1 MSAPRLL
8 VADAEIET
16 LVELR
21 TILEPDLQMVGLVGN
36 GRDVVAAVEALAP
49 DLVMLAISLPG
60 RNGIDVAREL
70 SRLRPGLAM
79 LIRAAHADAVYAD
92 EAMRAGARGF
102 VLRGGDAAEL
112 RHAIAEVLAGRSYV
126 TPLVPRATPP
136 EGTNVHPLTPRQVE
150 VLRLVAQ
157 GCTTVEIAGQLG
169 VTPKAVEFHRARI
182 KRALG
187 LRTNA
192 ALVRYAVARGIV

>member
-16 LVELR
+16 IVELR
-21 TILEPDLQMVGLVGN
+21 AILGPELDMVGTVGN
-36 GRDVVAAVEALAP
+36 GRDVVAAVEALVP
-49 DLVMLAISLPG
+49 DLVMLAIPLPG

-70 SRLRPGLAM
+70 SRAHPDLAM

-102 VLRGGDAAEL
+102 VLRGGDASEL
-112 RHAIAEVLAGRSYV
+112 RHAVAEVLAGRRYV
-126 TPLVPRATPP
+126 TPLVPRATPA
-136 EGTNVHPLTPRQVE
+136 EGTSVLPLTPRQVE

-157 GCTTVEIAGQLG
+157 GCTTAEIAGQLG
-169 VTPKAVEFHRARI
+169 VTSKAVEFHRARI